1 MYRLPAAAPAS
12 SSAALTSPSTTLFP
26 SATPLSPLLRSF
38 FSYSEGR
45 RGVADGK
52 GRSRRGSALLWS
64 TAAPLAPALVTKS
77 RVRAPVVD
85 GSIGGVGLRGRAG
98 SIGGLH
104 RILVLAPWE
113 DRSGGHPGCARR
125 FPHDSAVVAPTR
137 WGADA
142 NDPPRAPLPAPS
154 GLRGSRL
161 PRGPRQPSWSSPD
174 TCAFSAWAAR
184 SCEPPGGSPAGI
196 AAMPRAT
203 PGTPGTTRTAPA
215 VSARSQAAPGTP
227 GTTRRIRP
235 ARRVRCAL
243 SAGFACR
250 FRRFRGPGPP
260 LTGARWRRC
269 PRARIP
275 GARTG
280 PGPPC

>member
-1 MYRLPAAAPAS
+1 M
-12 SSAALTSPSTTLFP
+12 
-26 SATPLSPLLRSF
+26 
-38 FSYSEGR
+38 
-45 RGVADGK
+45 
-52 GRSRRGSALLWS
+52 
-64 TAAPLAPALVTKS
+64 APALVTKS

-85 GSIGGVGLRGRAG
+85 GAVGGVGPRGRAG

-104 RILVLAPWE
+104 RILILAPWE
-113 DRSGGHPGCARR
+113 DRSGGHLGCARR
-125 FPHDSAVVAPTR
+125 FPHDSAVVAPTC
-137 WGADA
+137 WGAGA

-196 AAMPRAT
+196 AAMPRA
-203 PGTPGTTRTAPA
+203 
-215 VSARSQAAPGTP
+215 APGTP

-235 ARRVRCAL
+235 ARRGRCAF
-243 SAGFACR
+243 SAGFGEGCGA
-250 FRRFRGPGPP
+250 P